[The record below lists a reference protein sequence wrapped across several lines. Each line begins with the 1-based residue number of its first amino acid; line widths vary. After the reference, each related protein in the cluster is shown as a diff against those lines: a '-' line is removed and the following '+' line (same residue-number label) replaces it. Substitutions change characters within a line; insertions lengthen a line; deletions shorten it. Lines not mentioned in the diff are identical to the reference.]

1 MPRPKSLTPKYRRHK
16 PTGQAVVRIDGK
28 DHGQTPVTATL
39 SAGKHRV
46 VLENPQTG
54 KTVRGS
60 VMISAS
66 ETTSIKT
73 WDALQ

>member
-1 MPRPKSLTPKYRRHK
+1 MLPY
-16 PTGQAVVRIDGK
+16 ANVRIDGK